1 MSFEAIAIILTVVAG
16 SIAMLRIQIW
26 YRRNEN
32 RAPVGMQVAI
42 IATIIIAVVLA
53 EAELVPLD
61 TTLILAAALSMIAVV
76 WGWVRYHRSPYL
88 RRWEATW
95 RQVET
100 HLASDD
106 LDAADKV
113 MTAAHKQDDAER
125 EQLRAAAPHDRHAA
139 LEFQRRTKSELK
151 RWAQGTAH
159 FARTVGAQS
168 ANASAGAL
176 VFSAR
181 RQRLEADLDWIRAV
195 LSAPSG
201 AA

>member
-1 MSFEAIAIILTVVAG
+1 MSFKAIAIILALVAG
-16 SIAMLRIQIW
+16 SIAMFRIQVW

-32 RAPVGMQVAI
+32 RAPVGLQIAI
-42 IATIIIAVVLA
+42 VVTLISALVLA
-53 EAELVPLD
+53 EADLVPLD
-61 TTLILAAALSMIAVV
+61 TALTLAVALSLIAAV
-76 WGWVRYHRSPYL
+76 WGWVRYHGSPYL

-95 RQVET
+95 REIET

-125 EQLRAAAPHDRHAA
+125 EELRAVAPNDRSAA

-151 RWAQGTAH
+151 AWARGAAR
-159 FARTVGAQS
+159 FARTVGTES
-168 ANASAGAL
+168 SNASAGAL
-176 VFSAR
+176 VFSVR

-195 LSAPSG
+195 LSGPSG